1 MARNSKKQ
9 VNDVEKEV
17 TEVIN
22 EVRKE
27 EVSED
32 NRGFIDSL
40 LKEIENLKKQ
50 LNETQ
55 GKKSEVR
62 DMHELIPCRSIVM
75 GQLIYKSPKT
85 MGYTVIWNNFGDVEY
100 LELGELIAMKNV
112 YPRFFSEPWIMIDD
126 VDAIKYL
133 NLEKYYKNI
142 IDADNIDSIFDLSLE
157 KFVDT
162 LQKVPRGIKNVI
174 VQRAVELIKEKKLDS
189 IAKMEAI
196 EKAFN
201 VDLRIVT

>member
-9 VNDVEKEV
+9 VNDIEKEV
-17 TEVIN
+17 TKVIN

-27 EVSED
+27 GVSED
-32 NRGFIDSL
+32 NRGLIDGL

-55 GKKSEVR
+55 KKKSEVR

-126 VDAIKYL
+126 VDVIKYL

-142 IDADNIDSIFDLSLE
+142 IDVDNIDLVFDLPLE

-189 IAKMEAI
+189 IAKIEAI
-196 EKAFN
+196 EKTFS
-201 VDLRIVT
+201 VDLRVVT